1 MSSSLHSLHYLQSN
15 LNSLEISYMGYT
27 YTFKRNPEDTPED
40 FHNISWLIAK
50 QKPKNQKEMEKATLL
65 ATMWSY
71 QKKYKCS
78 YSNMIQSSLK
88 EIDIFSIDL

>member
-1 MSSSLHSLHYLQSN
+1 MSSLQHSLPSN

-27 YTFKRNPEDTPED
+27 YTFKRNPEDTTED

-50 QKPKNQKEMEKATLL
+50 QKPKNPKEKKKATLL
-65 ATMWSY
+65 ATMWHY

-88 EIDIFSIDL
+88 ELDVFSIDL